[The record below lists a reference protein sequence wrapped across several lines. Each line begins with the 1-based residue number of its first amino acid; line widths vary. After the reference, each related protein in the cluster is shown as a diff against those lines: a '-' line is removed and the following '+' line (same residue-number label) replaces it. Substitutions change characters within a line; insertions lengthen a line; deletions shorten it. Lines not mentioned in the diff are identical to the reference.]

1 MATKDRNDIELL
13 LAKAHV
19 PSLLKIGSHHHIVT
33 VELIYPRVGVA
44 SKSTTQTVV
53 FKKGLFDA
61 DDLSWTQKICFK
73 EGVEGNFGLHV
84 TVSETLTA
92 TQMRK
97 IARFIAGKSLDIGAD
112 VVEDAIPTPIIDEI
126 AKQPLLYASK
136 QLLAATKAKTIVEG
150 FLDLNASMFANEPSV
165 ITVPLLSTR
174 KLTFNGK
181 QILRENDP
189 DGDFSFSVIP
199 L

>member
-1 MATKDRNDIELL
+1 MATKDRNDIELS
-13 LAKAHV
+13 LAKAHI
-19 PSLLKIGSHHHIVT
+19 PSLLKIGSHHHVVT
-33 VELIYPRVGVA
+33 VELIYPRIGVA
-44 SKSTTQTVV
+44 SKSTVKTVV
-53 FKKGLFDA
+53 FKKGAFDA
-61 DDLSWTQKICFK
+61 DGLSWTQKICFK

-92 TQMRK
+92 TQLRK
-97 IARFIAGKSLDIGAD
+97 LARFIAGKSLDIGAD
-112 VVEDAIPTPIIDEI
+112 VVEDAIPTPIVDEI

-136 QLLAATKAKTIVEG
+136 QFLATTKAKTIAEG
-150 FLDLNASMFANEPSV
+150 FLDLNASLFDAGPSV

-189 DGDFSFSVIP
+189 DGNFSFSVIP